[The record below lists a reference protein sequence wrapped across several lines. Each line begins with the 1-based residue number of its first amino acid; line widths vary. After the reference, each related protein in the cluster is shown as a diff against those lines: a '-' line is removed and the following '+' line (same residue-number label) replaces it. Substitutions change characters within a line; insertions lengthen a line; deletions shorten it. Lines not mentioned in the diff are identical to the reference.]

1 MLEEIKKT
9 KKVKDPVT
17 ENNKVIANH
26 EAAAKHHEAA
36 ARYHLEAAKNCKN
49 GDKDTA
55 CGCSIKAKGE
65 GKLAKKLQKKNL
77 KKYVT
82 ITR

>member
-9 KKVKDPVT
+9 KKVKDPIT

-36 ARYHLEAAKNCKN
+36 AKHHLEAAKNYKN
-49 GDKDTA
+49 GNKDTA
-55 CGCSIKAKGE
+55 CGCSVKARGE
-65 GKLAKKLQKKNL
+65 SKLAKKLQKKNL
-77 KKYVT
+77 KRYAA
-82 ITR
+82 ITK